1 MEGLTYVENFITNE
15 EERELLEH
23 IDRGQW
29 LFDLKRRVQHYGYK
43 YDYKNRSIN
52 RSMQLGALP
61 DFLNELI
68 DRLMARH
75 VLSKRP
81 DQVII
86 NEYLP
91 GQGISAHVDKPS
103 LFDNEI
109 ASISLGS
116 TCVMEFKH
124 KATKTTHPVLLGRR
138 SLVLMKGAAR
148 YEWTHCI
155 PARKKDKVDGR
166 QIPRQRRVSLTFR
179 KVILGDD

>member
-1 MEGLTYVENFITNE
+1 MGAMERPVKKHRGEEGSNGDGNGQAHAVEQVKMEGLNYVENFITDE

-61 DFLNELI
+61 DFLHELI

-91 GQGISAHVDKPS
+91 GQGICAHDKPS

-116 TCVMEFKH
+116 T
-124 KATKTTHPVLLGRR
+124 
-138 SLVLMKGAAR
+138 
-148 YEWTHCI
+148 
-155 PARKKDKVDGR
+155 
-166 QIPRQRRVSLTFR
+166 
-179 KVILGDD
+179 